1 MLRKIEYQGDFPEM
15 ENYIQF
21 SVIEIQ
27 TKEVVNDEFTESEE
41 YNVAYLDVAETYQA
55 IVDYETIISYDEE
68 GNEVEVQNPIYETF
82 TVDMDSFSL
91 PATWDEI
98 QNVLYFDFKI
108 KDRLY
113 TFGNTPGAIKVGL
126 QDSIICRT
134 VYEPVTINYGDKGN
148 ITQKQSYIKRFE
160 MPTVPPLMVVNGM
173 FTLQNNND
181 VFVEQYT
188 KEQMTLEDI
197 ELYRNG
203 EYIKNFR

>member
-1 MLRKIEYQGDFPEM
+1 MLRKIEYQGDFPTTEDP
-15 ENYIQF
+15 IQF

-27 TKEVVNDEFTESEE
+27 TREVVSELEAPEE
-41 YNVAYLDVAETYQA
+41 YNVAYLDITETYQA

-98 QNVLYFDFKI
+98 QNVLHFDFKI

-113 TFGNTPGAIKVGL
+113 TFCNTPGAIKVGL

-134 VYEPVTINYGDKGN
+134 VYDPVTINYGDRGI
-148 ITQKQSYIKRFE
+148 ITQRQSYIKLFG
-160 MPTVPPLMVVNGM
+160 MPTEPPLLVVNGM
-173 FTLQNNND
+173 FTLQNDND
-181 VFVEQYT
+181 EFVEQYS

>member
-15 ENYIQF
+15 ENLIQF

-27 TKEVVNDEFTESEE
+27 TKEVVNELEE
-41 YNVAYLDVAETYQA
+41 PETYNVAYLDIAETYQA

-82 TVDMDSFSL
+82 TVNMDTFSL

-98 QNVLYFDFKI
+98 QNVLHFDFKI

-113 TFGNTPGAIKVGL
+113 TFCNTPGAIKVGL

-134 VYEPVTINYGDKGN
+134 VYEPVTINYGDRGI

-160 MPTVPPLMVVNGM
+160 MPTEPPLLVINGT
-173 FTLQNNND
+173 FTVQNNNNE
-181 VFVEQYT
+181 FVEQYS

>member
-1 MLRKIEYQGDFPEM
+1 MLRKIEYQGDFPTM
-15 ENYIQF
+15 ESHIQF

-27 TKEVVNDEFTESEE
+27 TKEVVIELEE
-41 YNVAYLDVAETYQA
+41 PEIYNVAYLDIAETYQA

-68 GNEVEVQNPIYETF
+68 GNEIETQNPVYETI
-82 TVDMDSFSL
+82 TVDMDTFSS

-98 QNVLYFDFKI
+98 QNVLHFDFKI

-134 VYEPVTINYGDKGN
+134 VYEPVTINYGDRGI
-148 ITQKQSYIKRFE
+148 ITQRQSYIKRLE
-160 MPTVPPLMVVNGM
+160 MPTEPPLLVINGT
-173 FTLQNNND
+173 FTVQNNND
-181 VFVEQYT
+181 EFVEQYS

>member
-21 SVIEIQ
+21 SVIEVQ

>member
-15 ENYIQF
+15 ENPIQF

-27 TKEVVNDEFTESEE
+27 TKEVVNELEE
-41 YNVAYLDVAETYQA
+41 PEIYNVAYLDIAETYQA

-68 GNEVEVQNPIYETF
+68 GNEIEVQNPVYETI
-82 TVDMDSFSL
+82 TVDMDIFSS

-98 QNVLYFDFKI
+98 QNVLHFDFKI

-113 TFGNTPGAIKVGL
+113 TFGNTSGTIKVGL

-134 VYEPVTINYGDKGN
+134 VYEPVMINYGDRGN
-148 ITQKQSYIKRFE
+148 ITQKQSYIKRLVT
-160 MPTVPPLMVVNGM
+160 PTEPPLLVINGV
-173 FTLQNNND
+173 FTVQNNYD
-181 VFVEQYT
+181 EFVEQYS

-197 ELYRNG
+197 ELYRDG
-203 EYIKNFR
+203 VFIKNYR